1 MKINTYA
8 DLYKDPNYEKLVDP
22 TRTAVMYRDKL
33 IRIQYKNQDNKLCR
47 QEILVQTNKVIE
59 TYQLKVDELRLD
71 LADTID
77 ILRDLVDNYENR
89 NNDISL
95 YNKRING
102 ANSYLDNFA
111 NKYIGT

>member
-8 DLYKDPNYEKLVDP
+8 DLYKDPNYEKLEDP
-22 TRTAVMYRDKL
+22 LKSAVMYRDKL
-33 IRIQYKNQDNKLCR
+33 IRIQYKHQDKPLCR
-47 QEILVQTNKVIE
+47 KQILIKTNDVIDKF
-59 TYQLKVDELRLD
+59 QLKVDELRLD
-71 LADTID
+71 LADSID

-89 NNDISL
+89 KDDISL

-111 NKYIGT
+111 NKFL